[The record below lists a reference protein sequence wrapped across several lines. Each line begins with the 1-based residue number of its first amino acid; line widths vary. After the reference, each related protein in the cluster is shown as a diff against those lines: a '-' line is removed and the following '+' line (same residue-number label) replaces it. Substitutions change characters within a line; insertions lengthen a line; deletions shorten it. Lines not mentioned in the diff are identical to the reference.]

1 MEDKAEPCSML
12 TLTSNQEEENCS
24 KDIGFFYQLDN

>member
-12 TLTSNQEEENCS
+12 TLTSNKEGENCF